1 MKKAYLAS
9 TFVLISAP
17 SLADAPADPGE
28 IRNLPLSGFVDQLS
42 LEQLGNL
49 VVTDTKLA
57 QAADT
62 VTQRIV
68 VLRNEDIERQ
78 PAHSGNLA
86 ELMRPTSG
94 QFVNVLSRNDANWG
108 SYAGLG
114 PKYNSYLL
122 DGLPIDSFVDAMS
135 LDPSAIERVEVHK
148 GPASV
153 LYSNYLTMDFVGNET
168 PLAGTTNFVLKSRVD
183 TPLTRVAAGAGSW
196 GTVFGKAYA
205 QGTQGNL
212 GYIVSANLEHSDYTQ
227 YGTRNSWLQTTQA
240 PAYQKNR
247 FFGNFSYAFDRPD
260 HTVTV
265 FYQRTLHQGT
275 MGRPNR
281 GFDHTYDTLN
291 FAYSN
296 TFSDDWNI
304 QFKYGERRY
313 DRRFANDNYP
323 TDLSLSNHEFTR
335 QTIRPADL
343 TLSHRHWGESLLTA
357 GVDGQWVDY
366 QTDVQDPVGAVTPS
380 NRAQA
385 RSTGYFVQEK
395 LVWDAWVLRG
405 GVRHDTIHHD
415 YDLLGG
421 ITPATR
427 SAAWSKNLWSFGTR
441 YNADP
446 GLAFYGN
453 VGSSFMAPAA
463 KQIGGT
469 VAVPTASGELPNP
482 GLKPETGVGR
492 DVGVNWR
499 ASQALTLDLRGFLNT
514 INDAIV
520 TNIVSAAPSQVRS
533 ENAGKARAMGY
544 EVDLRYAASSETSV
558 FGNLTRTHTRV
569 TDPTNADHDGTAIPF
584 APDTLA
590 NAGVLASLPGDMSV
604 ATYYHWVGRYY
615 DSTSRSA
622 RLGFG
627 QYGVVNVRVQKPLY
641 RDARAAVHLTVDLNN
656 LTDRHHAMPFDFRDP
671 GFNGFAGVDV
681 RY

>member
-1 MKKAYLAS
+1 MKAASKGVVIARVFLGLAFVVFGLNGFLQFIPMPAPPEKAGAFLGALAA
-9 TFVLISAP
+9 TGYMFPLIK
-17 SLADAPADPGE
+17 G
-28 IRNLPLSGFVDQLS
+28 
-42 LEQLGNL
+42 
-49 VVTDTKLA
+49 T
-57 QAADT
+57 
-62 VTQRIV
+62 
-68 VLRNEDIERQ
+68 
-78 PAHSGNLA
+78 
-86 ELMRPTSG
+86 EL
-94 QFVNVLSRNDANWG
+94 F
-108 SYAGLG
+108 AGLALG
-114 PKYNSYLL
+114 TDY
-122 DGLPIDSFVDAMS
+122 GA
-135 LDPSAIERVEVHK
+135 
-148 GPASV
+148 ASI
-153 LYSNYLTMDFVGNET
+153 Y
-168 PLAGTTNFVLKSRVD
+168 
-183 TPLTRVAAGAGSW
+183 AAGKPQGFAE
-196 GTVFGKAYA
+196 TAYA
-205 QGTQGNL
+205 YMSQANNNGSAFAGYTGYYQPEAGNL
-212 GYIVSANLEHSDYTQ
+212 GAHGIT
-227 YGTRNSWLQTTQA
+227 
-240 PAYQKNR
+240 
-247 FFGNFSYAFDRPD
+247 
-260 HTVTV
+260 
-265 FYQRTLHQGT
+265 
-275 MGRPNR
+275 
-281 GFDHTYDTLN
+281 
-291 FAYSN
+291 FA
-296 TFSDDWNI
+296 
-304 QFKYGERRY
+304 
-313 DRRFANDNYP
+313 
-323 TDLSLSNHEFTR
+323 
-335 QTIRPADL
+335 
-343 TLSHRHWGESLLTA
+343 
-357 GVDGQWVDY
+357 
-366 QTDVQDPVGAVTPS
+366 
-380 NRAQA
+380 
-385 RSTGYFVQEK
+385 
-395 LVWDAWVLRG
+395 
-405 GVRHDTIHHD
+405 
-415 YDLLGG
+415 DLLGG

-453 VGSSFMAPAA
+453 VGTSFMAPAA